1 MEERIFLGK
10 VLTNDMYLTSV
21 AGTVKLTRSI
31 KALFPAWQEHME
43 EYRQVTVFPWQL
55 EGTLGNRIV
64 LTLRSSSSGGVAIH
78 ALDDEMGEDPPDD
91 ADEPVPAT
99 PIPDLIPVQPAVGM
113 RPPPPTAVVSDPD
126 GGRPVAAA
134 GGANETSNETP
145 TPEGTEQAGLPA
157 PSLGP
162 PGPMTPLGMLA
173 PAAMP
178 SDMDVEEPTEPSAK
192 RQKFSALRV
201 GDETL
206 FHMDVETGEY
216 MEELGDS
223 AVDFSCELDASD
235 EMFDLEE
242 TTTHEL
248 TEDDLWQPFSQF
260 EPELPSERLQVIDD
274 FADKVEIQRLFGMSV
289 LCKHGGY
296 TGKLGTQLSAKFVR
310 TWRKK
315 TLLHFVHKAHILI

>member
-1 MEERIFLGK
+1 
-10 VLTNDMYLTSV
+10 MYLTSV

-64 LTLRSSSSGGVAIH
+64 PTLRSSSSGGVAIH

-99 PIPDLIPVQPAVGM
+99 PIPDLIPVQLAVGM

-126 GGRPVAAA
+126 GARPVAAA
-134 GGANETSNETP
+134 GGANETLNETP

-178 SDMDVEEPTEPSAK
+178 SDMDVGRTSRAERKATEI
-192 RQKFSALRV
+192 FSLACGR
-201 GDETL
+201 
-206 FHMDVETGEY
+206 
-216 MEELGDS
+216 
-223 AVDFSCELDASD
+223 
-235 EMFDLEE
+235 
-242 TTTHEL
+242 
-248 TEDDLWQPFSQF
+248 
-260 EPELPSERLQVIDD
+260 
-274 FADKVEIQRLFGMSV
+274 
-289 LCKHGGY
+289 
-296 TGKLGTQLSAKFVR
+296 
-310 TWRKK
+310 
-315 TLLHFVHKAHILI
+315 